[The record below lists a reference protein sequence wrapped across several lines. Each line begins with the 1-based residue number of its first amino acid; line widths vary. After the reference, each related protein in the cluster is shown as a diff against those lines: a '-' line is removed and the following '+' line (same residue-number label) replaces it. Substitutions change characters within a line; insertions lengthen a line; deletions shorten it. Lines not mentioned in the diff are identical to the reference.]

1 MCPACITT
9 VAWIA
14 AGAASTGGLA
24 ALVAR
29 AASHHPG
36 ATRHPSSGR
45 RGVSCGG
52 KGDEASDEF
61 KHDQGDGNGNAECG
75 ITR

>member
-24 ALVAR
+24 ALVASR
-29 AASHHPG
+29 LG
-36 ATRHPSSGR
+36 
-45 RGVSCGG
+45 GG
-52 KGDEASDEF
+52 KDDVESDEL
-61 KHDQGDGNGNAECG
+61 KHDQGDGNGDAESG
-75 ITR
+75 FTR

>member
-24 ALVAR
+24 ALVASR
-29 AASHHPG
+29 L
-36 ATRHPSSGR
+36 
-45 RGVSCGG
+45 GG
-52 KGDEASDEF
+52 KKDDEESDEL
-61 KHDQGDGNGNAECG
+61 KHDQGDGNGNAESG
-75 ITR
+75 FAR